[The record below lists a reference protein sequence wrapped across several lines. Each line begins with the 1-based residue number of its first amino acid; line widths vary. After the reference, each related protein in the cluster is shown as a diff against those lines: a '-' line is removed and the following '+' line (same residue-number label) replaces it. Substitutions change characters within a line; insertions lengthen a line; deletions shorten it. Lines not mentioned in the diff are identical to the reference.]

1 MLAAVELRPISHFPP
16 SRDAQKKM
24 ARSFSAAEP
33 KKMRYAKPSNG
44 LSGDEEHHR
53 QTNTARNSPLEMPL
67 AHSPLETIPD
77 PVSPQASSSLA
88 TIPVVANPVSSP
100 ISEMY
105 ASPVK
110 RGRRAGTTN
119 KQRRDIVTG
128 ELKSSGVD
136 VTPLL
141 NRRMSSGGLYWIVDE
156 RRRPMNARERLLG
169 RQHS

>member
-1 MLAAVELRPISHFPP
+1 ML
-16 SRDAQKKM
+16 
-24 ARSFSAAEP
+24 
-33 KKMRYAKPSNG
+33 
-44 LSGDEEHHR
+44 
-53 QTNTARNSPLEMPL
+53 L

-77 PVSPQASSSLA
+77 PVSPRASSFLA
-88 TIPVVANPVSSP
+88 TVPVVANPVSSP

-141 NRRMSSGGLYWIVDE
+141 NRRMSIVELRAVLD
-156 RRRPMNARERLLG
+156 RRRKAEANERQREVAGKAAQLG
-169 RQHS
+169 QDRRTILGIPYDLPLK